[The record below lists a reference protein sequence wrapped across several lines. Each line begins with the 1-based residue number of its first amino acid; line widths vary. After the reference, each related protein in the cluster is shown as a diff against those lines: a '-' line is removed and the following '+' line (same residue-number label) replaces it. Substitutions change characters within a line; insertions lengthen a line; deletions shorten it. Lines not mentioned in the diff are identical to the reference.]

1 MRRSRSP
8 WLFQAKRPIRP
19 PGTLWSAIADSILT
33 QREPKHMTGV
43 SLRQTDG
50 IATPLGGE
58 LWSARARDWA
68 ELMEPAMRQ
77 LYVAILDRLSPLAG
91 ASLLDA
97 GCGAGLFCRLAAARG
112 AAVVGLDSA
121 PALLD
126 IARERV
132 PSGTF
137 DLGDVGNLP
146 YDDATFDVVTGINS
160 FPYVSS
166 PIAALREA
174 KRVAKPGGRSQIVVA
189 AWGRADECEAAAYLD
204 AIEALVP
211 SSSAMPGPF
220 ALSHPGALE
229 TVAAQMELTPVDVV
243 EVAVEWCFADL
254 DDALDAMLSSGPA
267 VRAVQLAGERRVRK
281 TVTES
286 IRPFGTARGEYR
298 LENTFRYLIARA

>member
-1 MRRSRSP
+1 
-8 WLFQAKRPIRP
+8 
-19 PGTLWSAIADSILT
+19 
-33 QREPKHMTGV
+33 MTSV
-43 SLRQTDG
+43 SLKQVYG
-50 IATPLGGE
+50 GATPLGGE
-58 LWSARARDWA
+58 LWSARAHDWA

-77 LYVAILDRLSPLAG
+77 LYVAILDRLAPLAG
-91 ASLLDA
+91 TSLLDA

-126 IARERV
+126 IARQRV
-132 PSGTF
+132 PNGTF

-166 PIAALREA
+166 PSAVLREA
-174 KRVAKPGGRSQIVVA
+174 RRVAKPGGRSQIVIA

-211 SSSAMPGPF
+211 SSSAIPGPF
-220 ALSHPGALE
+220 ALSQPDALE
-229 TVAAQMELTPVDVV
+229 AVAAEMELTPVEVV
-243 EVAVEWCFADL
+243 DVAVEWCFADL

-281 TVTES
+281 TVAES